1 MCLEA
6 SWGIDIQ
13 LYFEHLCPKI
23 RSVIRQSTCYIFPF
37 KSVERRCLLYP
48 VIQKTLSIPSLS
60 ILIPFSVDNGVALS
74 VNVGSSVGIILP
86 STPPP
91 ISCLNSTDKVSG
103 ENGREEG
110 KWQGFSE
117 HLTML
122 FSSDKSVERYQDV
135 LESSCKQRN
144 WVNEETARTWGKGL
158 LLILCR

>member
-13 LYFEHLCPKI
+13 LYFEHLCPNI

-86 STPPP
+86 STSPP
-91 ISCLNSTDKVSG
+91 ISYLNSTDKVSG
-103 ENGREEG
+103 EKGREEG
-110 KWQGFSE
+110 K
-117 HLTML
+117 
-122 FSSDKSVERYQDV
+122 
-135 LESSCKQRN
+135 
-144 WVNEETARTWGKGL
+144 
-158 LLILCR
+158 

>member
-13 LYFEHLCPKI
+13 LYFEHLCPNI
-23 RSVIRQSTCYIFPF
+23 RSVICQSTCYIFPF

-86 STPPP
+86 STSPP

-103 ENGREEG
+103 EKGREEG
-110 KWQGFSE
+110 KWQDLSE
-117 HLTML
+117 HLTMFIFL
-122 FSSDKSVERYQDV
+122 RQIYWKISR
-135 LESSCKQRN
+135 
-144 WVNEETARTWGKGL
+144 RTWKQL
-158 LLILCR
+158 QTEKLS